1 MNDAVVPTPER
12 PAGQT
17 GTPPILTTPRLR
29 LVPFAL
35 DHSRFIVR
43 LLNDAGFLRHVGDR
57 KVRTEEQARAYL
69 EAGPIGSFAKHGFGG
84 LLVTRRADGEPL
96 GMCGLF
102 QRDVLDH
109 PDLGYALVGGH
120 TGLGYALEAATAVVA
135 DARDRLRLRKLL
147 AITTP
152 DHERSIRVLDALGFA
167 FERKVRLPNDEAELN
182 CYALALVPPP
192 PTT

>member
-1 MNDAVVPTPER
+1 VTPD
-12 PAGQT
+12 
-17 GTPPILTTPRLR
+17 TPPTLATARLR
-29 LVPFAL
+29 LIPFAL
-35 DHSRFIVR
+35 DHSRFVVR
-43 LLNDAGFLRHVGDR
+43 LLNDPGFLRHVGDR

-84 LLVTRRADGEPL
+84 LLVTRAADGEPL

-102 QRDVLDH
+102 QRDVLEH
-109 PDLGYALVGGH
+109 ADLGYALLERHAGR
-120 TGLGYALEAATAVVA
+120 GYAREAAAAVVA

-152 DHERSIRVLDALGFA
+152 DHARSIRVLDALGFA

-182 CYALALVPPP
+182 CYALELAPRAP
-192 PTT
+192 

>member
-1 MNDAVVPTPER
+1 VNQDPGVPTRETS
-12 PAGQT
+12 AGNL
-17 GTPPILTTPRLR
+17 GTPPTLTTARLR
-29 LVPFAL
+29 LIPFAL

-102 QRDVLDH
+102 QRDVLEH
-109 PDLGYALVGGH
+109 PDLGYALLGGH
-120 TGLGYALEAATAVVA
+120 AGLGYAREAAAAVVA
-135 DARDRLRLRKLL
+135 DARDRLRLPKLL

-152 DHERSIRVLDALGFA
+152 DHARSIRILDALGFA

-182 CYALALVPPP
+182 CYAHDLSPRAP
-192 PTT
+192 